1 MDQTDLDK
9 LYAIA
14 RQAGDAIMG
23 FYRDGFEQS
32 IKDDQSPLTQAD
44 LASNAIIVEAL
55 STWSP
60 SYPVVS
66 EESPMPAEWPE
77 RYWLVD
83 PLDGTKEF
91 INRHGDFTVNIAWV
105 EDGYPVAGV
114 VYAPAQ
120 DRGHIASNAVGAYAI
135 DADGSR
141 RKINANAE
149 RSGSVKVAVSRS
161 HMDDA
166 TLAVLER
173 LRAHY
178 GAVETL
184 SLGSSLKLTMVAE
197 GTVDLY
203 VRKGPTSK
211 WDTAAGQAVSEI
223 AGASVMN
230 LAKWERLN
238 CLAIEPLNPSFAV
251 CSPWMMEDP
260 EGLVRLLD
268 AKV

>member
-1 MDQTDLDK
+1 MDQTDLER

-14 RQAGDAIMG
+14 RKAGDAIMG

-32 IKDDQSPLTQAD
+32 TKDDQSPLTQAD

-55 STWSP
+55 SAWSP
-60 SYPVVS
+60 AHPIVS
-66 EESPMPAEWPE
+66 EESPMPDSWPD

-120 DRGHIASNAVGAYAI
+120 ERGHIASRTVGTYAI
-135 DADGSR
+135 EPEGSM
-141 RKINANAE
+141 RKILANSE
-149 RSGSVKVAVSRS
+149 NSGTVKVAVSRS

-166 TLAVLER
+166 TLAVIER
-173 LRAHY
+173 LKAHY
-178 GAVETL
+178 GSVETL
-184 SLGSSLKLTMVAE
+184 SLGSSLKLTMAAE
-197 GTVDLY
+197 GIVDLY

-211 WDTAAGQAVSEI
+211 WDTAAGQAVAE
-223 AGASVMN
+223 AADAFVMN
-230 LAKWERLN
+230 LDRWERLN
-238 CLAIEPLNPSFAV
+238 CLAKETLNPPFAV
-251 CSPWMMEDP
+251 CAPWLMKDP
-260 EGLVRLLD
+260 DQLARLLD